1 MLPHSEKNGK
11 KNNLKY
17 FISEKKKTPT
27 DESNQDRQTLAKREN
42 GLNFDNLPIKSMIFS
57 RQEWL

>member
-17 FISEKKKTPT
+17 FISEKKTPT